1 MTEQEKHYQGV
12 IAAIGRTM
20 LIFFALLNV
29 LSIVSVIFDSVV
41 YSFPMSYAARVISSQ
56 LVYGACYM
64 LSFMLP
70 VLFLRMWIKRRKFQP
85 QPMYFEVRWSPYL
98 PLMILSGITICYA
111 TATVNQT
118 LTSVFD
124 IFAPAEE
131 LVSSGFASMEPYEIV
146 LQFIVIC
153 VVPGFCEEF
162 LFRGAIL
169 TNCLPFGRTSAL
181 IISSLLFAVMH
192 QNFDQLLYTFMAGMV
207 MGLIYE
213 RTGSIWPS
221 TILHICNNFLS
232 VISATV
238 ASKMG
243 IGESGTLTLILIES
257 AVFAVGTV
265 STVIL
270 IGRFFSQ
277 KNDLR
282 DGVFGQ
288 SLPAADSYATEPIAP
303 ARARRLFCT
312 PCMIIF
318 FALCF
323 LMMILRVVT
332 MMLVAFIGG

>member
-1 MTEQEKHYQGV
+1 MTEQEKHYKGV

-20 LIFFALLNV
+20 LIFFILLNV
-29 LSIVSVIFDSVV
+29 LGIVSEIFDGIT
-41 YSFPMSYAARVISSQ
+41 YALPMSYAARAISSQ

-70 VLFLRMWIKRRKFQP
+70 VLFLRMWIKRSKLP
-85 QPMYFEVRWSPYL
+85 LQPMYFEPRWSPYL
-98 PLMILSGITICYA
+98 PLMILSGITVCYA
-111 TATVNQT
+111 AATVNQT

-124 IFAPAEE
+124 VFVPTEALAG
-131 LVSSGFASMEPYEIV
+131 GFSSMEPYEIV

-169 TNCLPFGRTSAL
+169 TNCLPFGRTKAL
-181 IISSLLFAVMH
+181 LISSLLFAVMH
-192 QNFDQLLYTFMAGMV
+192 QNFDQLLYTFVAGMV

-232 VISATV
+232 VITATV
-238 ASKMG
+238 VSKLG
-243 IGESGTLTLILIES
+243 LGETGTLTLMLIEGV
-257 AVFAVGTV
+257 VFALGTV
-265 STVIL
+265 STIIL
-270 IGRFFSQ
+270 VSRFFSK

-288 SLPAADSYATEPIAP
+288 NLPATDSYATDPISP

-318 FALCF
+318 FALCLF
-323 LMMILRVVT
+323 MMILRVLM
-332 MMLVAFIGG
+332 MMLVAFIGV